1 MDPSISRELLNFAL
15 EFAEVYLNISKD
27 AITIIF
33 NYRKSVLIH
42 ENKLWIKNSA
52 DNYDISV
59 GSLDSAESS
68 DLV

>member
-42 ENKLWIKNSA
+42 ENKPWIKNSA